1 MAKPKQALLD
11 LQKKYGVRPERDEKE
26 EEQAA
31 QPASSFQQT
40 QVKSSPKS
48 ALDNLKKKYAENPKA
63 WNETSKT
70 EPVVTTELRNPTFKD
85 LTINSLKQGYYNS
98 IYGQES
104 YKDMTGAANS
114 KDYYEQLLAGDDY
127 QFEADNWWE
136 KAISGAANLL
146 GQQARQWSDPRSI
159 AAGATFA
166 TGAAAMGQAGP
177 QVLVPEEI
185 VTVPSA
191 FIAGMTAGSTASN
204 FEIEAGL
211 AYNEMI
217 ESGISESTAKKI
229 ALGVGGVN
237 AGLEMAQLDEL
248 AKAFKILDK
257 SGAHKKVTRRL
268 VDELK
273 DRGIDIAKE
282 TVQEVMQEGSTIAGT
297 QIGSKMETG
306 DWAYDT
312 KEVLGRLGET
322 AMSSALSFGVM
333 NAPAGVINSANIVST
348 NKQLGD
354 VGGEYQVAVKEVISE
369 GLSMPENTEAY
380 QTAKALKAKMD
391 AGQTITDAELGK
403 AVVDN
408 ERAIQVS
415 RANTP
420 TETPQETLENLAR
433 ETVTQQENAQQAQ
446 PVQREYTPYNV
457 MAEDNPVRQQRI
469 AEVKNLERKLGYG
482 EEGMKAFNSI
492 LESGNQSI
500 EQVRTNFQSAY
511 EAGMTNLPREKAN
524 LIDSTQETA
533 YNAGRMD
540 AIKSMKKAEV
550 KGATV
555 WGKEGGLIQNE
566 YSSKLDATTADT
578 LQMIGKATGIKIIMK
593 DQVFGG
599 LANGSYKDG
608 VVTIAADARNPYI
621 VVAKHEVTHRMQD
634 LASKQYTAYRD
645 YAVQIMAGSGSK
657 TTLVEQYQAR
667 AARDNVYLTAELA
680 MDEIAADF
688 TERIL
693 TDEKALNDF
702 VNHAS
707 KNNDTRT
714 MGQKFFHAVREF
726 INKVKRIFKGDRKKM
741 DKAAQEQYGTTIAQL
756 EKAEA
761 LWKEAYR
768 AAEERAQSADA
779 AKKASQDGVVQNSLK
794 SIDYVNQAK
803 NRTDAMVRLYETD
816 GVRYSMKELPTE
828 EAPKKTKTAY
838 KLFRVDPNRPGEIFP
853 LFVGAEDSIPI
864 GKWIA
869 AEDNESVATL
879 GHWTGTGAKKRFVED
894 KVRRVKSKIGE
905 SWLLDPSQFKEW
917 EQGKTYAVGSRVQYN
932 GHVYVVTKKSNFVS
946 NVAPDMKGS
955 GWKQSDTMTTM
966 AYRPGWHSG
975 DAPYLE
981 HIGKRPNGATKVTH
995 YAANHIWA
1003 EVEVPDDID
1012 YQPQAN
1018 ERGMDANGKIREK
1031 FADLDY
1037 IPTGGNYEYKTNS
1050 NMLGKW
1056 VISGA
1061 IRVTRILSDAE
1072 TRQMLSTQ
1080 FADRGLTQRRRMNDS
1095 FEEVGDID
1103 LAKFGFEEG
1112 KQYSL
1117 KGDAN
1122 QNRKFE
1128 DVTFNGK
1135 KFWMGVADRN
1145 SGKIMRTW
1153 TETEAAATDYQ
1164 EYALLHGLPKGDYV
1178 FFTTDLLQDNDRI
1191 EYDDYGVA
1199 LPKALADRINEQIS
1213 VNYSTIKSEAAA
1225 TDKKSENRSAIA
1237 SREADKLYRQLLVGL
1252 GAGEADAK
1260 KASFS
1265 EYISNAE
1272 DDTLVMDPISS
1283 LLTYV
1288 DDMHDAKVEEYTEQ
1302 GMDESEASER
1312 AERETASL
1320 YDLVGK
1326 LSSIVNKKTDETKF
1340 SLKDDPMKMEQ
1351 DLDSLRQQREELQDE
1366 IDVAYL
1372 DDLPQADIN
1381 KLENRMVK
1389 LNAEIDKLVAQE
1401 RKATVKTSMN
1411 DILSNLSRYRRS
1423 DLESLAEQISD
1434 GNWDGYE
1441 DLSRSE
1447 LEDALREEIE
1457 AMELSPLEMQSTK
1470 MGLYVRPASKD
1481 TGAQFSLKAGDEG
1494 ATYEENGKKYSLK
1507 SLRHDITE
1515 GKMFDDLV
1523 AAKVFTTEEA
1533 GLFKENLEKLISYM
1547 LPNASIL
1554 DMNEAYTKD
1563 NRPFSS
1569 YKPNSDPLYKIS
1581 LDFSTLCR
1589 KRLMTQYVIEQLQLR
1604 ENRPMSA
1611 EEQIAIRSMLLDY
1624 RQQEKAL
1631 QVACAMCYVEAARLK
1646 APKQMEKFF
1655 NETESIMR
1663 KHFAKKD
1670 KTFNDKVRAAQAQF
1684 KVDRGYDADA
1694 TKKEMSGKDTKALN
1708 DMSAKMRKGYTPNA
1722 EQQAIIDK
1730 AVSLPRSTFLT
1741 AANLT
1746 ALSIDH
1752 PEIYDAYTSHIRAST
1767 RSKSLEGDVPYY
1779 YGDSVGPVSDS
1790 FIEGVNAENGMRF
1803 DSWSDFQMKHMLDM
1817 ITAVIDLSVRKS
1829 KMHGYTKFPEMVRI
1843 FGKTGMM
1850 FNLSGVTEGNGFDAN
1865 GNLVFSDTES
1875 IDINEAI
1882 KLRKMFPETAGM
1894 QCIGVSDDHIRA
1906 LLRADFIDYVIPY
1919 HTSGMNATLR
1929 KMAGIYE
1936 WDDYTQTQHATKNP
1950 KAKKPANAD
1959 DKWQVEPVWSEFYV
1973 AEGKDGYDIMQKTAQ
1988 RYIDMCHERGLIPK
2002 FNDFTN
2008 EDGYWKLLVDR
2019 KMINQET
2026 GQIIE
2031 QQPVKPIFDF
2041 DLIEREID
2049 NEVDHYDPALEEKAL
2064 KYVVDNFDAVNQRIK
2079 DLKKGHPKKSMLT
2092 MGNEILQAY
2101 ARGTNNTTQ
2110 HSLKGQD
2117 DLLKQNAKL
2126 KEVNQELR
2134 NQFKTTKFA
2143 KVDKKSLD
2151 RFTKQLLKDYSSGA
2165 DINST
2170 REALD
2175 DLYTYMA
2182 NGEDGGVP
2190 SWDEAYMRAYNA
2202 ATDILSNASMMDDEM
2217 FQAYKSLRDD
2227 LNTTGISIDKRYDHD
2242 LIGYESINEFRK
2254 ANFGRIKL
2262 TNDGTPVDVLYEE
2275 LAYRY
2280 PEFFDSDAHMNQA
2293 DQLSHIEEVLNS
2305 LQPTEVNP
2313 YSHNMREAA
2322 TWLAN
2327 DIMERFFELP
2337 QAKPTFADKAERKLA
2352 KQKAKDAEKL
2362 QLLRAQKNE
2371 RIASLIVENRARLAV
2386 AVSDERMAADSA
2398 IKKLKDKY
2406 AEKEAKA
2413 SENKKASIL
2422 RTKIIRHAQEMS
2434 QTLLRPSD
2442 KHHIPQALR
2451 APVAE
2456 LLDSINLES
2465 QYTIDPAT
2473 GKRQKNVP
2481 GDPTKRTLAFT
2492 RLRKAYQ
2499 DIIQEDGAD
2508 IVVDPAIEAMLDRVI
2523 EMRDVKLADM
2533 TVSQLADVWQVVRV
2547 MEHTINTAGKL
2558 LSYSKYER
2566 TMEWADAMVEDTETR
2581 RSKRGT
2587 KAEAIRIDMENPYT
2601 FFSHYGDAGKDVF
2614 RMLRDAQ
2621 DKQQLMVNN
2630 VQEKVQAIVD
2640 PKTVRN
2646 LEKEVHVF
2654 TTERGAKLTLTKAQ
2668 IMDIYLL
2675 TKREQ
2680 AQEHLMQGGIVQ
2692 PEVESK
2698 KIKRGTDAI
2707 LLTINDLTAI
2717 TNKLTVK
2724 EREIAI
2730 KLQMLTRTTLAD
2742 YGNAAS
2748 MKAYGYKKFTGEDYW
2763 PIKSAREGIHSN
2775 VEKGGNNTRSI
2786 KNIGLAKTVMPHA
2799 SNPLDIGGIFKTF
2812 ASHSA
2817 DMIDYAAWLCPMED
2831 ANRLFNFQFR
2841 DEGGNRTGKT
2851 IKGLLDRVGGN
2862 GAQQYW
2868 HNLMED
2874 IQNGLKSQADNTM
2887 IQPINK
2893 VIGNVRGAS
2902 VGANIRVII
2911 QQPTAILRA
2920 AAVLSPEAMFR
2931 GLFVGGGWK
2940 TALKHSPIA
2949 MRKDMGGFDISSPMQ
2964 MNEILFDSKT
2974 GLQRFNEAMMWGAG
2988 KADAVTWGR
2997 IWNACESEVLWDR
3010 KDLTYKT
3017 DDFYKAVNEL
3027 FNEVI
3032 DQSQVVDGVLQRS
3045 QLMRSNNALM
3055 NQATAF
3061 MGEPTMTMNMML
3073 RAYDNLRNE
3082 TDKSKRGKAIK
3093 TFGRTAFVLLATN
3106 AVNALAQSLID
3117 AVRDD
3122 EDEEYWKKFWN
3133 AFTGITGEEET
3144 AWEKA
3149 TGAMLGGNLGSG
3161 MNPVGYIPFAKDLV
3175 SILQGYNV
3183 TRADADIAGDI
3194 IDATKTFIESVGGD
3208 GKKTIGRAT
3217 FDLAKQVGKVFGVSA
3232 FNIERDVWGIARTIA
3247 LETGNIPLQYEME
3260 KAIYKN
3266 SNEKN
3271 DNRFADIL
3279 YKAYMTDKDVY
3290 QHIYD
3295 DLVASGMAADSI
3307 KDKMENRMKKDQGTT
3322 KVTELEYRYLHPDQQ
3337 SAYDSKMKGIQNSSL
3352 WKNASAEQKDELE
3365 ESLYHLVTD
3374 SKTGLELQAEIE
3386 SGKSYGLDETE
3397 FLLYDLALAMVDQPN
3412 SSGDLGGTPT
3422 ASEKAAAI
3430 AKVGNLDDGDI
3441 AYLWDTDQ
3449 ALEAFAYGID
3459 MDKYAQFKGVVGN
3472 FKGDTKQ
3479 KQIDQYLRQM
3489 GVSTKEYLYL
3499 MGTVYSSYKKRKDY
3513 IAYFGKQD

>member
-11 LQKKYGVRPERDEKE
+11 LQKKYGVKPERDEKE

-31 QPASSFQQT
+31 QPVSPFQQT

-48 ALDNLKKKYAENPKA
+48 ALDDLKKKYAENPRA
-63 WNETSKT
+63 WNENNVATKNTVTSVGRMEDLQAKLEEAKRKEASVNAAYTDAVNNYRKT
-70 EPVVTTELRNPTFKD
+70 KDVGAVKSLSGEKLSAMEARKAIERQIEQIEYVDKYKGKTYEDTLVGQFGANRTLGRISQDTAAAYNEYLNNPTDANRTYAEALNLLEQQF
-85 LTINSLKQGYYNS
+85 
-98 IYGQES
+98 QEQNAAALDDENAKATWITKTAAQ
-104 YKDMTGAANS
+104 YLPQWWDQTKATVTGAAGGAGVGAGVGSVIPGAGTVAGAIWGARAGAIAGSGMQSYNQMQGAAFR
-114 KDYYEQLLAGDDY
+114 ELLAAGMDEDT
-127 QFEADNWWE
+127 AR
-136 KAISGAANLL
+136 AAANDEAVISAMIEMGDTALDVFTLGTGTLL
-146 GQQARQWSDPRSI
+146 KTLGKGGVKAVAGEAAETGAKKLIKALGKYGLNIGSEMLEEASQQAVSI
-159 AAGATFA
+159 ANRERWNEAVQPALAEVFNGGEYDPNLIEQPD
-166 TGAAAMGQAGP
+166 TG
-177 QVLVPEEI
+177 VWDLLKR
-185 VTVPSA
+185 T
-191 FIAGMTAGSTASN
+191 GSTALDAATGKDYN
-204 FEIEAGL
+204 AGVEIWEAAKEGGKIAAMFGGVQRVGDLAVETGIRSRIGKKYADMGDNAIPALIETGL
-211 AYNEMI
+211 ESEPGTESRKIAEKLQEKQKAGKDISSREVGSLVQAI
-217 ESGISESTAKKI
+217 ESENG
-229 ALGVGGVN
+229 
-237 AGLEMAQLDEL
+237 AQN
-248 AKAFKILDK
+248 
-257 SGAHKKVTRRL
+257 
-268 VDELK
+268 
-273 DRGIDIAKE
+273 
-282 TVQEVMQEGSTIAGT
+282 
-297 QIGSKMETG
+297 
-306 DWAYDT
+306 DT
-312 KEVLGRLGET
+312 
-322 AMSSALSFGVM
+322 S
-333 NAPAGVINSANIVST
+333 I
-348 NKQLGD
+348 
-354 VGGEYQVAVKEVISE
+354 
-369 GLSMPENTEAY
+369 
-380 QTAKALKAKMD
+380 
-391 AGQTITDAELGK
+391 
-403 AVVDN
+403 
-408 ERAIQVS
+408 
-415 RANTP
+415 TP

-446 PVQREYTPYNV
+446 PVQRESTPYNV

-482 EEGMKAFNSI
+482 EEGMKAFNSV

-511 EAGMTNLPREKAN
+511 EAGMTNLPREKAK
-524 LIDSTQETA
+524 LIDSIQETA

-540 AIKSMKKAEV
+540 AIKSMQKAET

-578 LQMIGKATGIKIIMK
+578 LQMIGKATGTKIIMK

-608 VVTIAADARNPYI
+608 VVTIASDAQNPYI

-634 LASKQYTAYRD
+634 LAPKQYTAYRD
-645 YAVQIMAGSGSK
+645 YAVQIMAGSGNK

-714 MGQKFFHAVREF
+714 MGQKFFQAVREF

-741 DKAAQEQYGTTIAQL
+741 DQAAREQYGTTIEQL

-768 AAEERAQSADA
+768 AAEENVASGTVTALKDDVFYTDQNYSLKITDKKLIEFLENQEYIVTYKAMQQVGENKDLHPPMA
-779 AKKASQDGVVQNSLK
+779 AKVKGSDGKYAWGAPSEIGAWQQATEDPSHITKFKEKNGETVGYYTLNKGNGKNVSDVAYAPYEHSSNYVINDQFDEAYQRDNLVVVECHIPVSEMGGTYKAQYAHNATGIHNWKKGDVGNAL
-794 SIDYVNQAK
+794 AK
-803 NRTDAMVRLYETD
+803 H
-816 GVRYSMKELPTE
+816 G
-828 EAPKKTKTAY
+828 
-838 KLFRVDPNRPGEIFP
+838 
-853 LFVGAEDSIPI
+853 
-864 GKWIA
+864 
-869 AEDNESVATL
+869 
-879 GHWTGTGAKKRFVED
+879 
-894 KVRRVKSKIGE
+894 KVRKVYLTRYLKPVRV
-905 SWLLDPSQFKEW
+905 
-917 EQGKTYAVGSRVQYN
+917 
-932 GHVYVVTKKSNFVS
+932 
-946 NVAPDMKGS
+946 
-955 GWKQSDTMTTM
+955 
-966 AYRPGWHSG
+966 
-975 DAPYLE
+975 
-981 HIGKRPNGATKVTH
+981 
-995 YAANHIWA
+995 
-1003 EVEVPDDID
+1003 
-1012 YQPQAN
+1012 
-1018 ERGMDANGKIREK
+1018 
-1031 FADLDY
+1031 
-1037 IPTGGNYEYKTNS
+1037 
-1050 NMLGKW
+1050 
-1056 VISGA
+1056 
-1061 IRVTRILSDAE
+1061 LSDAE
-1072 TRQMLSTQ
+1072 VAQKYKEIL
-1080 FADRGLTQRRRMNDS
+1080 
-1095 FEEVGDID
+1095 GDVAVPFNVVTPNLLAELEKIGVTID
-1103 LAKFGFEEG
+1103 YKGSKMYQGRERVAAEKAAG
-1112 KQYSL
+1112 K
-1117 KGDAN
+1117 
-1122 QNRKFE
+1122 
-1128 DVTFNGK
+1128 
-1135 KFWMGVADRN
+1135 
-1145 SGKIMRTW
+1145 
-1153 TETEAAATDYQ
+1153 
-1164 EYALLHGLPKGDYV
+1164 P
-1178 FFTTDLLQDNDRI
+1178 
-1191 EYDDYGVA
+1191 
-1199 LPKALADRINEQIS
+1199 
-1213 VNYSTIKSEAAA
+1213 
-1225 TDKKSENRSAIA
+1225 
-1237 SREADKLYRQLLVGL
+1237 
-1252 GAGEADAK
+1252 AK
-1260 KASFS
+1260 KKKGA
-1265 EYISNAE
+1265 
-1272 DDTLVMDPISS
+1272 DTV
-1283 LLTYV
+1283 
-1288 DDMHDAKVEEYTEQ
+1288 AQ
-1302 GMDESEASER
+1302 
-1312 AERETASL
+1312 
-1320 YDLVGK
+1320 
-1326 LSSIVNKKTDETKF
+1326 F

-1481 TGAQFSLKAGDEG
+1481 TGTQFSLKAGDEG
-1494 ATYEENGKKYSLK
+1494 TTYEEDGKKYSLK
-1507 SLRHDITE
+1507 SLRHDIAE
-1515 GKMFDDLV
+1515 NKMFDDLV
-1523 AAKVFTTEEA
+1523 AAKVFTTKEA
-1533 GLFKENLEKLISYM
+1533 GLLKENLEKLISYM

-1624 RQQEKAL
+1624 RRQEKAL

-1646 APKQMEKFF
+1646 APKQMEAFF
-1655 NETESIMR
+1655 DNTADIMR
-1663 KHFAKKD
+1663 KYFAKKD
-1670 KTFNDKVRAAQAQF
+1670 KAFDAKVKEAQAKF
-1684 KVDRGYDADA
+1684 KVEHGYEADA
-1694 TKKEMSGKDTKALN
+1694 AKKDMNGKDSRALN
-1708 DMSAKMRKGYTPNA
+1708 EMSAKMRKGYTPNA
-1722 EQQAIIDK
+1722 EQQTIIDK

-1779 YGDSVGPVSDS
+1779 YGDSVGQVSDS

-1850 FNLSGVTEGNGFDAN
+1850 FNLSGVTEGNGFDAD

-1882 KLRKMFPETAGM
+1882 KLRKMFPETAGL

-1906 LLRADFIDYVIPY
+1906 LLRSEHIDYVIPY

-1929 KMAGIYE
+1929 KMAGIYA
-1936 WDDYTQTQHATKNP
+1936 WKDYTKVQHATKDP

-1973 AEGKDGYDIMQKTAQ
+1973 GEGKDGYDIMQKTAQ

-2041 DLIEREID
+2041 DLIQQEID
-2049 NEVDHYDPALEEKAL
+2049 REVSQYDPALEEKAL
-2064 KYVVDNFDAVNQRIK
+2064 KYVVDNFDAVHQRIK
-2079 DLKKGHPKKSMLT
+2079 DLKKGHPKKSMLK
-2092 MGNEILQAY
+2092 MGNQILQAY
-2101 ARGTNNTTQ
+2101 AQGTDSTTQ

-2143 KVDKKSLD
+2143 KVDKKSLN
-2151 RFTKQLLKDYSSGA
+2151 RFAKQLLKDYSSGA
-2165 DINST
+2165 DIDST

-2202 ATDILSNASMMDDEM
+2202 AVNILSESNVLDDEL
-2217 FQAYKSLRDD
+2217 FQEYKALRDE
-2227 LNTTGISIDKRYDHD
+2227 LKTTGITIDKQYDHD
-2242 LIGYESINEFRK
+2242 LIGYEIINEFRK

-2262 TNDGTPVDVLYEE
+2262 VNDGLPVDVFYEE
-2275 LAYRY
+2275 LAYAY
-2280 PEFFDSDAHMNQA
+2280 PDFFDPDVYMNQA

-2322 TWLAN
+2322 TWMAN

-2337 QAKPTFADKAERKLA
+2337 QAKPTFADKAERKLT
-2352 KQKAKDAEKL
+2352 KQKIKDAEKL
-2362 QLLRAQKNE
+2362 ERLRAQKNQ
-2371 RIASLIVENRARLAV
+2371 RIAELIVESRTRLAV
-2386 AVSDERMAADSA
+2386 AVSDERMAADNA
-2398 IKKLKDKY
+2398 ISELKKKY
-2406 AEKEAKA
+2406 AEKQAKA
-2413 SENKKASIL
+2413 SETKKAREL
-2422 RTKIIRHAQEMS
+2422 RARIIRHTQEMS

-2442 KHHIPQALR
+2442 KRHIPHELR

-2456 LLDSINLES
+2456 LLDAINLES

-2492 RLRKAYQ
+2492 QLRSTYQ
-2499 DIIQEDGAD
+2499 KIVQEDGAD

-2533 TVSQLADVWQVVRV
+2533 TSSQLADIWQVVRV

-2587 KAEAIRIDMENPYT
+2587 TAEAIRIDMENPYT
-2601 FFSHYGDAGKDVF
+2601 FFNHYGDAGKDVF

-2640 PKTVRN
+2640 PKTVRK
-2646 LEKEVHVF
+2646 LEEEVHQF
-2654 TTERGAKLTLTKAQ
+2654 TTERGVKLTLTKAQ

-2675 TKREQ
+2675 TKRVQ
-2680 AQEHLMQGGIVQ
+2680 AQEHLLQGGIVQ

-2707 LLTINDLTAI
+2707 LLTVNDLTSI

-2730 KLQMLTRTTLAD
+2730 KMQMLTRTTLAD

-2799 SNPLDIGGIFKTF
+2799 SNPLDVGGIFKTF
-2812 ASHSA
+2812 SSHAA

-2831 ANRLFNFQFR
+2831 ANRLYNFQFR

-2851 IKGLLDRVGGN
+2851 IKGLLDRVGGK

-2868 HNLMED
+2868 HRLMED
-2874 IQNGLKSQADNTM
+2874 IQNGIKSQADNTL

-2893 VIGNVRGAS
+2893 AIGNVRGAS

-2911 QQPTAILRA
+2911 QQPTAIFRA
-2920 AAVLSPEAMFR
+2920 AAVLSPESMFR
-2931 GLFVGGGWK
+2931 GMVGGGGWK

-2974 GLQRFNEAMMWGAG
+2974 GLQRFNEAMMAGAG

-2997 IWNACESEVLWDR
+2997 IWNACEAEVKWNRD
-3010 KDLTYKT
+3010 DLQYRSNE
-3017 DDFYKAVNEL
+3017 FYEAVNEL
-3027 FNEVI
+3027 FTEVI

-3045 QLMRSNNALM
+3045 QLMRSNNALL

-3073 RAYDNLRNE
+3073 RAWDGLRNE
-3082 TDKSKRGKAIK
+3082 TDKGKRGKAIK
-3093 TFGRTAFVLLATN
+3093 TFGRTAMVLLVTN

-3117 AVRDD
+3117 AARDD
-3122 EDEEYWKKFWN
+3122 EDEEYWKKFYN
-3133 AFTGITGEEET
+3133 ALYGVTGEEET
-3144 AWEKA
+3144 LWEKA
-3149 TGAMLGGNLGSG
+3149 TGAVLSGNLGSG
-3161 MNPVGYIPFAKDLV
+3161 MNPVGYIPFAKDAL

-3183 TRADADIAGDI
+3183 TRADADVMGDI
-3194 IDATKTFIESVGGD
+3194 IDAAKTFIESVGGD
-3208 GKKTIGRAT
+3208 GKKTIAYAT
-3217 FDLAKQVGKVFGVSA
+3217 KNLAQQVGKVFGISA
-3232 FNIERDVWGIARTIA
+3232 ANILRDVWGITRTIA

-3260 KAIYKN
+3260 KAIYKID
-3266 SNEKN
+3266 NEKN
-3271 DNRFADIL
+3271 ISHFADIL
-3279 YKAYMTDKDVY
+3279 YKAYQTDKGVY

-3295 DLVASGMAADSI
+3295 DMEASGFNM
-3307 KDKMENRMKKDQGTT
+3307 DKLQSQMESRMKKDQGVN
-3322 KVTELEYRYLHPDQQ
+3322 KVSELEQRYLHPDQQ
-3337 SAYDSKMKGIQNSSL
+3337 SEYDSKMKDIQGSTL
-3352 WKNASAEQKDELE
+3352 WKNANEKQKDDLE
-3365 ESLYHLVTD
+3365 ATLYDLVTGN
-3374 SKTGLELQAEIE
+3374 TEGLELKAEIAA
-3386 SGKSYGLDETE
+3386 GKSYGLDETE
-3397 FLLYDLALAMVDQPN
+3397 YLLYELALDMADTPN
-3412 SSGDLGGTPT
+3412 ANGKLGGTPT
-3422 ASEKAAAI
+3422 AAEKAAAI
-3430 AKVGNLDDGDI
+3430 ASMDLGNGEI

-3459 MDKYAQFKGVVGN
+3459 MEKYAQFKGAVGN
-3472 FKGDTKQ
+3472 FSGDTKQ

-3513 IAYFGKQD
+3513 ISYFGKQD